1 MYLIV
6 SYLLIAAAVV
16 VVADVSH
23 LFVGMMIGQTTTT
36 ETEAVSTI
44 IYLTIYFLAHD
55 TVSDDF
61 IVIMIKLEV
70 MRELTVIYQVQN
82 YHFILI

>member
-23 LFVGMMIGQTTTT
+23 LFVGMMIG
-36 ETEAVSTI
+36 
-44 IYLTIYFLAHD
+44 
-55 TVSDDF
+55 
-61 IVIMIKLEV
+61 
-70 MRELTVIYQVQN
+70 
-82 YHFILI
+82 